1 MAILDISNLPIN
13 ASFQSLLQVSSS
25 EVGTAV
31 GTVVTDLD
39 VTASNATTAVTAAT
53 ATTATT
59 ALTATTASYIA
70 GANVDGIVAS
80 ATSASHAIF
89 ADTAGGATD
98 VNALYT
104 ASVVD
109 STISFL
115 KGGGGTFPITVDN
128 IANAISSSHAVNA
141 DTVGLFNKNTVDGA
155 EFQVLRTDGA
165 GNLSFDF
172 ADRTQIEVRAL
183 EAISKGDPLYVA
195 GFSVGQNRVEVRK
208 ADASNPSQMPSFG
221 LAYED
226 AALNTNTQMVSIGT
240 LDNLNTLTGG
250 LVSPSVGDTI
260 YVNVGGGFTNVKP
273 TGTNL
278 IQNVGIIGRVNGSTG
293 EVVASAIG
301 RSNDLPNLAQGS
313 VFVGGVNDVAAA
325 VPTGSLLNNLFS
337 GNNSYTGNND
347 FAGTQ
352 TFNNIAVNGTGS
364 FAYIE
369 SITGS
374 AKIIGDAFIVL
385 NNNTPTERYAGV
397 AVFDSGSI
405 ATTASFQ
412 FDGSTNDWFYEYSDD
427 GGVTTDHGVAMFGPE
442 YAAKGTP
449 VYPTTNQIL
458 KGNGHHV
465 EDSTISDNGTTVSVG
480 SNLVATGSHILKNVT
495 VTPETILNVAD
506 SVGTVLQVDN
516 SALSGVTGFG
526 VVANANTK
534 VDGDFVSTGTSLL
547 SGKTTLSS
555 GLEVSGSNTIKNFS
569 PAPSTI
575 LSIGDGTKNI
585 LQLENSALE
594 AITGFGATF
603 DGNVK
608 IDGATTITG
617 ATTQTGKLT
626 VAGSIEVTGSNII
639 TNETVTPETILNVK
653 DSSGTI
659 LQVDNSALS
668 GVTGFGI
675 VANSNTKVDGAL
687 TVTGT
692 STLSGLAYPTSD
704 GTDGQVITTDGA
716 GALAFESLT
725 ANTEIVNN
733 STDTYTGTAATQ
745 HIITLTQV
753 EYDAIATPNV
763 NTLYIII

>member
-1 MAILDISNLPIN
+1 MAIQDISNLPIN

-59 ALTATTASYIA
+59 ALTANTASYIA

-109 STISFL
+109 STITFS

-141 DTVGLFNKNTVDGA
+141 DIVGLFNKTIVDGA

-172 ADRTQIEVRAL
+172 ADRTQIEIRTL

-195 GFSVGQNRVEVRK
+195 GFSAGQNRVEVRK

-221 LAYED
+221 LAFED

-240 LDNLNTLTGG
+240 LDDIDTQVTYDFQ
-250 LVSPSVGDTI
+250 VGETI
-260 YVNVGGGFTNVKP
+260 YVAAGGGLTNVRP
-273 TGTNL
+273 SGTNL
-278 IQNVGIIGRVNGSTG
+278 VQNVGVVGRRNQNNGEIVCS
-293 EVVASAIG
+293 SIG
-301 RSNDLPNLAQGS
+301 RSNDLPNLAQGN

-337 GNNSYTGNND
+337 GNNSYTGDND

-369 SITGS
+369 SVTGS

-385 NNNTPTERYAGV
+385 NNNLPAERYAGV
-397 AVFDSGSI
+397 KVIDSGSVSQV
-405 ATTASFQ
+405 TASLQ
-412 FDGSTNDWFYEYSDD
+412 FDGQTNDWFFEKED
-427 GGVTTDHGVAMFGPE
+427 GGTTEFGVSLFGPE
-442 YAAKGTP
+442 YTALG
-449 VYPTTNQIL
+449 VPTYNTSNAIL
-458 KGNGHHV
+458 KGTGGHHII
-465 EDSTISDNGTTVSVG
+465 DSTISDNGTTVSVG

-526 VVANANTK
+526 VITNANTK

-547 SGKTTLSS
+547 SGKATLSS
-555 GLEVSGSNTIKNFS
+555 GLEVSGSNVIKNF
-569 PAPSTI
+569 AVTPSTI

-585 LQLENSALE
+585 LQLENAALE
-594 AITGFGATF
+594 AVTGFGATF

-626 VAGSIEVTGSNII
+626 VAGGITVTGSNII
-639 TNETVTPETILNVK
+639 NNETVTPETVLNVK

-668 GVTGFGI
+668 GVTGFGV